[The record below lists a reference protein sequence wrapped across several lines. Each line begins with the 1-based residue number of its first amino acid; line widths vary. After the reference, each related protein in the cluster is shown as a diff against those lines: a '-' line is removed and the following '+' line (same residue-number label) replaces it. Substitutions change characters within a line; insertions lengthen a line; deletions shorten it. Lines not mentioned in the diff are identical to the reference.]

1 MSTIYKAV
9 TTFVSGF
16 ILILTSFICQ
26 AQETDAGCGRTWYM
40 GKCENKALLED
51 FEERDEIYVTEEA
64 MFSLIRSWTSSV
76 LHCERFIC
84 TNHTLVDAYRDSMGQ
99 SGLPVKEDKSTIPE
113 YFFEATYDC
122 ARDPVIRE
130 RENQNGDTIE
140 EELYPSYLNLRL
152 YFDGEQKE
160 LVKEWT
166 VNSTIHLFT
175 SLTNRMFKYESS
187 LLRTEV
193 PITNLL
199 DEFEKKPVS
208 CQVKPEKNDIDAG
221 EEIDIVLSDF
231 RDAEQL
237 ESREFNRILVSADE
251 GEIINGEKSEAGSEY
266 RVFRLNEQSVT
277 VKYKAPKKGSAGS
290 DRITVYN
297 SCEILPTERFPL
309 RTTNP
314 DKQIASHELR
324 LNHQGW
330 TGTINL
336 EITERFQCN
345 AEKQTSELSRREVK
359 ADDENIYKA
368 KLTIRMDD
376 FDLTKQPSIPGTN
389 LLKEVSGQMDYSYDE
404 DHLSTGRSEKSQCH
418 SDVTGKWVWVSPGGW
433 NTRHE
438 TWSGQASRQIRKE
451 NINLLIAKDQNL
463 DKAAMQDL
471 QKQMQEAAKNMDM
484 DAINKLKGQM
494 VGMVQGDQESNSIPV
509 IIHFE
514 IVFDITEKDQV
525 IKTYENKSYDAC
537 LGRFSEDE
545 SGTDNIELPIAMPMA
560 MQMKG
565 TYTRGKDGSDII
577 TATIN
582 KTENSQAD
590 FYKEMCP
597 DVITIIKGEIT
608 LERHKE

>member
-1 MSTIYKAV
+1 
-9 TTFVSGF
+9 
-16 ILILTSFICQ
+16 
-26 AQETDAGCGRTWYM
+26 M

-76 LHCERFIC
+76 LHCERFSC

-166 VNSTIHLFT
+166 VNSPIHIFG

-199 DEFEKKPVS
+199 DEFEKKPVT
-208 CQVKPEKNDIDAG
+208 CQVKPEKDDIDAG

-231 RDAEQL
+231 RDAEQRA
-237 ESREFNRILVSADE
+237 SREFNRILVSADE
-251 GEIINGEKSEAGSEY
+251 GEIINGEKAEAGSEY
-266 RVFRLNEQSVT
+266 RVFRLNEQPVT

-297 SCEILPTERFPL
+297 SCEILPPERSPL

-324 LNHQGW
+324 LNNQGW
-330 TGTINL
+330 SGTINL

-345 AEKQTSELSRREVK
+345 VQKKTSELGIREVT
-359 ADDENIYKA
+359 ANDEKRIVANMSIG
-368 KLTIRMDD
+368 TED
-376 FDLTKQPSIPGTN
+376 FDLPTQSTN
-389 LLKEVSGQMDYSYDE
+389 AGGKLRYISGNFMVKLIE
-404 DHLSTGRSEKSQCH
+404 DHISTGRAEKTWCQSAPQH
-418 SDVTGKWVWVSPGGW
+418 WESPGNW
-433 NTRHE
+433 NTKHE
-438 TWSGQASRQIRKE
+438 TMSGQAFREIKMG
-451 NINLLIAKDQNL
+451 NISLLIAKDIGYNKSTEQKMQN
-463 DKAAMQDL
+463 KAE
-471 QKQMQEAAKNMDM
+471 EAAQMMEIQRKLAEAGKNVDRK
-484 DAINKLKGQM
+484 AIEEMKEQM
-494 VGMVQGDQESNSIPV
+494 VKMVQGDKNSNTFPV
-509 IIHFE
+509 IIR
-514 IVFDITEKDQV
+514 IQLALGGKPDPVTT
-525 IKTYENKSYDAC
+525 TYDHQSYDVC
-537 LGRFSEDE
+537 LAKEDNE
-545 SGTDNIELPIAMPMA
+545 SRSNTLDYPLIAPVA
-560 MQMKG
+560 VEFKG
-565 TYTRGKDGSDII
+565 TFTRGDNGQDKITARVDSTDTSQGSFYSDICPEKMTI
-577 TATIN
+577 T
-582 KTENSQAD
+582 
-590 FYKEMCP
+590 
-597 DVITIIKGEIT
+597 KGEIT